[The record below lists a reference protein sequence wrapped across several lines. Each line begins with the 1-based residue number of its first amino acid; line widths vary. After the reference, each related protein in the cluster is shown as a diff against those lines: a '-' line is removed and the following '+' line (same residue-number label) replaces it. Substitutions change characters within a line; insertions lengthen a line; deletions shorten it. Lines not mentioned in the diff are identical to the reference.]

1 MQPPIMEET
10 FHGGFSVF
18 FALDCLSSPSPVGLK
33 QYSMLSLYNTLTKQ
47 KEVFTPLEAG
57 QVKMYTC
64 GPTVYDY
71 VHIGNLRSY
80 VMADTLRRV
89 LEASG
94 LTVQHVKN
102 ITDVGHLTADD
113 VAQGDSG
120 EDKIARKAAA
130 EHKTPE
136 EIATF
141 YTDYYRQA
149 EAALNI
155 LPPHEQPKAT
165 SYIAEMIS
173 FIERLIEQDC
183 AYAANGNVFFAV
195 KKFADYGKLS
205 GNTLDALKV
214 GARLEE
220 HPDKR
225 DPWDFALWLK
235 APAGHLMHWDSPWG
249 VGYPGWH
256 IECSAMNLAT
266 LGKTIDI
273 HTGGED
279 NIFPHHEAEI
289 AQSECG
295 NGEKFS
301 RYWVHAR
308 HLLVDGQKMSKSKG
322 NFYKLEDVLE
332 RGFTAMD
339 LRMLFLSA
347 HYRSQMNFTW
357 DALAQAKANKESL
370 LNTYSR
376 LVLEKDSFAGTTVDL
391 SAIALFR
398 AAIEDDLNTPL
409 ALSNAL
415 KYASKIN
422 LHLDKRNFGIIG
434 NHDLESLK
442 EIIFSFFGIKE
453 EKLTIPDKVLEL
465 VKERKAVREKKDFAQ
480 SDELRDEIAALGYI
494 VEDGPNG
501 QTVRKK

>member
-1 MQPPIMEET
+1 
-10 FHGGFSVF
+10 
-18 FALDCLSSPSPVGLK
+18 
-33 QYSMLSLYNTLTKQ
+33 MLSLYNTLTKQ
-47 KEVFTPLEAG
+47 KEVFAPLDAG
-57 QVKMYTC
+57 EVKMYTC

-94 LTVQHVKN
+94 LTVKHVKN

-113 VAQGDSG
+113 IAQGDSG
-120 EDKIARKAAA
+120 EDKIAKKAAA

-173 FIERLIEQDC
+173 FIERLIEHDY

-235 APAGHLMHWDSPWG
+235 APTGHLMHWDSPWR

-295 NGEKFS
+295 NGVKFT

-308 HLLVDGQKMSKSKG
+308 HLLVNGQKMSKSKG
-322 NFYKLEDVLE
+322 NFYRLEDVLE

-357 DALAQAKANKESL
+357 DALAQAKANRQTFE
-370 LNTYSR
+370 NTLSR
-376 LVLEKDSFAGTTVDL
+376 LHRYIESNEQTSWGNQPIDLEKLRAEFFE
-391 SAIALFR
+391 ALY
-398 AAIEDDLNTPL
+398 DDLNTQKAL
-409 ALSNAL
+409 ASLYWL
-415 KYASKIN
+415 CTTIN
-422 LHLDKRNFGIIG
+422 SFIDKEGLPHPQIFLDFIKNSLEEVFGLIFEVDATVPELVTQLVDKRKG
-434 NHDLESLK
+434 
-442 EIIFSFFGIKE
+442 
-453 EKLTIPDKVLEL
+453 
-465 VKERKAVREKKDFAQ
+465 ARENKDFTQ
-480 SDELRDEIAALGYI
+480 SDLLRDEIAKLGYI
-494 VEDGPNG
+494 VEDSPNG

>member
-1 MQPPIMEET
+1 
-10 FHGGFSVF
+10 
-18 FALDCLSSPSPVGLK
+18 
-33 QYSMLSLYNTLTKQ
+33 MLSLYNTLAKEKQ
-47 KEVFTPLEAG
+47 PFEAPKDG
-57 QVKMYTC
+57 PVKMYTC

-94 LTVQHVKN
+94 LEVKHVKN

-113 VAQGDSG
+113 IAQGDSG
-120 EDKIARKAAA
+120 EDKIAKKAAA
-130 EHKTPE
+130 EHKAPE
-136 EIATF
+136 EIAAF

-165 SYIAEMIS
+165 DYIAEMIT
-173 FIERLIEQDC
+173 FIASLIEQGH
-183 AYAANGNVFFAV
+183 AYEVNGNVFFDV
-195 KKFADYGKLS
+195 TTFTEYGKLS
-205 GNTLDALKV
+205 GNTLDKLKV

-220 HPDKR
+220 HPDKKN
-225 DPWDFALWLK
+225 PWDFALWLK
-235 APAGHLMHWDSPWG
+235 APEGHLMHWDSPWS

-266 LGKTIDI
+266 LGATIDI

-295 NGEKFS
+295 NEKKFAH
-301 RYWVHAR
+301 YWVHGR
-308 HLLVDGQKMSKSKG
+308 HLLVDGEKMSKSKG
-322 NFYKLEDVLE
+322 NFYRLEDILDH
-332 RGFTAMD
+332 GFSAMD

-357 DALAQAKANKESL
+357 DALAQAKANRETIFGAL
-370 LNTYSR
+370 HR
-376 LVLEKDSFAGTTVDL
+376 LRELDRNEVSETDFRL
-391 SAIALFR
+391 SSETFFEEIS
-398 AAIEDDLNTPL
+398 DDLNTPL
-409 ALSNAL
+409 ALSTLLSITKN
-415 KYASKIN
+415 IN
-422 LHLDKRNFGIIG
+422 YIADRK
-434 NHDLESLK
+434 ESVH
-442 EIIFSFFGIKE
+442 
-453 EKLTIPDKVLEL
+453 P
-465 VKERKAVREKKDFAQ
+465 KAVANYENMVFAVFGLQEENLEIPEEVLKLADERITARENKDFAH
-480 SDELRDEIAALGYI
+480 SDALRDKITVLGYI
-494 VEDGPNG
+494 VEDGSSG

>member
-1 MQPPIMEET
+1 MITGLERL
-10 FHGGFSVF
+10 VF
-18 FALDCLSSPSPVGLK
+18 VSSSLYPRSHTP
-33 QYSMLSLYNTLTKQ
+33 MLSLYNTLAKEKQ
-47 KEVFTPLEAG
+47 PFEAPKDG
-57 QVKMYTC
+57 PVKMYTC

-94 LTVQHVKN
+94 LEVKHVKN
-102 ITDVGHLTADD
+102 ITNVGHLTADD
-113 VAQGDSG
+113 IAQGDSG
-120 EDKIARKAAA
+120 EDKIAKKAAA
-130 EHKTPE
+130 EHKAPE
-136 EIATF
+136 EIAAF

-165 SYIAEMIS
+165 DYIAEMIT
-173 FIERLIEQDC
+173 FIESLIKQGH
-183 AYAANGNVFFAV
+183 AYAVNGNVFFDV
-195 KKFADYGKLS
+195 TTFTEYGKLS
-205 GNTLDALKV
+205 GNTLDKLKV

-220 HPDKR
+220 HPDKKN
-225 DPWDFALWLK
+225 PWDFALWLK
-235 APAGHLMHWDSPWG
+235 APEGHLMHWDSPWS

-266 LGKTIDI
+266 LGATIDI

-295 NGEKFS
+295 NEKKFS
-301 RYWVHAR
+301 RYWVHGR

-322 NFYKLEDVLE
+322 NFYRLEDILE
-332 RGFTAMD
+332 RGFSAMD

-357 DALAQAKANKESL
+357 EALEQAKKNKEAIFQAIRRLEEPHSVGTLKTLGGKEL
-370 LNTYSR
+370 LEGFENI
-376 LVLEKDSFAGTTVDL
+376 LH
-391 SAIALFR
+391 
-398 AAIEDDLNTPL
+398 DDLNTPGAL
-409 ALSNAL
+409 AVTLDFIKKMNRLLDETQPIDAESIQKVFEHIL
-415 KYASKIN
+415 FVFGLRFETIELPESVKI
-422 LHLDKRNFGIIG
+422 LI
-434 NHDLESLK
+434 E
-442 EIIFSFFGIKE
+442 
-453 EKLTIPDKVLEL
+453 
-465 VKERKAVREKKDFAQ
+465 ERKTARENKDFTR
-480 SDELRDEIAALGYI
+480 SDALRDEIMVLGYI

-501 QTVRKK
+501 QVVRKK